1 MSQQLASYRCC
12 RSGQSEVGI
21 WMVRESRREVLPVP
35 HAVSIGDEYML
46 ATTTTT
52 ITYSIP
58 FGNKW

>member
-1 MSQQLASYRCC
+1 MD
-12 RSGQSEVGI
+12 GTG
-21 WMVRESRREVLPVP
+21 ESARGVPVP